1 MPHDPVGSR
10 VWVNTGCGITPGTV
24 VGDHI
29 NTPGVRQITLD
40 GGGLV
45 HAVQAV
51 QQSEGLLELPKDI
64 RLRLYR
70 EARQMRQKDKKEKS
84 QSQKALYEKYEEM
97 RGLQETIVRMGQSG
111 YYGDGLYFLEY
122 DRARLRAVT
131 AQYDAMR
138 NEHEQKYGSFN
149 PLNPYNEITSNSGGL
164 ENAVQ
169 QSASRPDNPPQSKP
183 FKRNHSQSV
192 VRTLRGREEGNQMS
206 HPGYHKYITQRLAA
220 LKTKEK
226 ELEEQWEHVRQSCVD
241 HHMNI
246 QFWRVD
252 DRVIVRGEHGLHKWA
267 HIGSVQ
273 EILQFKSRVSWG
285 YKLLLQIQ
293 GSLYLS
299 STTQPI
305 QYEHEDETRKELW
318 NLAIDDTPE
327 TRKLLFDIMLVA
339 SEISQLSEQLKK

>member
-45 HAVQAV
+45 HAV

-111 YYGDGLYFLEY
+111 YYDDGLDFLEY

-164 ENAVQ
+164 VNAVQ
-169 QSASRPDNPPQSKP
+169 QSAGFSDLDDDTKNEV
-183 FKRNHSQSV
+183 FKRY
-192 VRTLRGREEGNQMS
+192 EEMRAKCERDLESIKGWIGSFRYRQNIS
-206 HPGYHKYITQRLAA
+206 A
-220 LKTKEK
+220 LKMSRALHPDDVETYNEQVQDMQRQID
-226 ELEEQWEHVRQSCVD
+226 EASSRLEAVQDRLNGFAQWKVD
-241 HHMNI
+241 
-246 QFWRVD
+246 
-252 DRVIVRGEHGLHKWA
+252 L
-267 HIGSVQ
+267 
-273 EILQFKSRVSWG
+273 
-285 YKLLLQIQ
+285 
-293 GSLYLS
+293 
-299 STTQPI
+299 
-305 QYEHEDETRKELW
+305 
-318 NLAIDDTPE
+318 
-327 TRKLLFDIMLVA
+327 
-339 SEISQLSEQLKK
+339 LKKAPPSHE